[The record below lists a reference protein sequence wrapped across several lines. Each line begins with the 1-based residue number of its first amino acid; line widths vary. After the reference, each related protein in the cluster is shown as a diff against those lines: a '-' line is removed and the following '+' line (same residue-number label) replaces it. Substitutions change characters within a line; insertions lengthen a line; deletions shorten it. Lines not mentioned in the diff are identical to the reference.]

1 MTFSSFFL
9 SQNYQK
15 VAALGNRLGE
25 IEKMIDWEKFR
36 PIIADIY
43 RDDPIDGGRPHTD
56 EILLIKLLVLQQWH
70 GLSDYELEIQALDR
84 SSFQHFLGYPD
95 TIPDRSTIW
104 RFRERLIKNKKEE
117 ALWEELQRQINARGL
132 TIKRGMIQ
140 DASFIIAD
148 PGHARMDEPRGEEA
162 KTRRSKDGTWAKKG
176 QKSYFGYKLHTIVDK
191 ENQLIR
197 RLSTSTASLHDGQ
210 VDLSEPGETV
220 YRARGYFGTPING
233 SMDKTMKKSTRNH
246 PISTKDKRRNK
257 AISRIRSLG
266 ERPYAVIKR
275 VFHAG
280 CVMVTTLERVH
291 MKNLFSCFSYNLYRM
306 SGICQE

>member
-1 MTFSSFFL
+1 MTFNSFFL
-9 SQNYQK
+9 SQNYLK

-25 IEKMIDWEKFR
+25 IEKMIGWEKFR

-43 RDDPIDGGRPHTD
+43 RDDPIDGGRPNID

-70 GLSDYELEIQALDR
+70 GHSDYELEIQALGR

-117 ALWEELQRQINARGL
+117 ALCEELQRQINARGL

-140 DASFIIAD
+140 MHHLLSPIRVMQKWTNHEVMRQKQEDQRTE
-148 PGHARMDEPRGEEA
+148 PGQ
-162 KTRRSKDGTWAKKG
+162 KG
-176 QKSYFGYKLHTIVDK
+176 QKSYFDYKFHTIVDR
-191 ENQLIR
+191 ETQLIR
-197 RLSTSTASLHDGQ
+197 RFSTSTASLHDGQ

-220 YRARGYFGTPING
+220 YKDRGYFGTPING

-291 MKNLFSCFSYNLYRM
+291 MKNLFSCFSYSLYRM